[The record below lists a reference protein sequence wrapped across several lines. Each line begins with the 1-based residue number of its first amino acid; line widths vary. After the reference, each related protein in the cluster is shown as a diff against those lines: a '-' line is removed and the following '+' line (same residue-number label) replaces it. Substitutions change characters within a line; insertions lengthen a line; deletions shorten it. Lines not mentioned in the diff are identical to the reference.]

1 MTISLA
7 SSYYW
12 ERGKGI
18 PKERNGGPTVG
29 GPRRRRRRKR
39 EMSEWLLGQPNSWP
53 REMLANADGC

>member
-29 GPRRRRRRKR
+29 GGEEEEEEER
-39 EMSEWLLGQPNSWP
+39 
-53 REMLANADGC
+53 DG